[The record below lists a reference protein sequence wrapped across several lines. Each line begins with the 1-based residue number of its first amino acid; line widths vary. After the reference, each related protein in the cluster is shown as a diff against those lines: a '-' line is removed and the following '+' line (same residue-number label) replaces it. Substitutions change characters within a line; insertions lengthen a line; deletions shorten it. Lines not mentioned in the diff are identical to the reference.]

1 MPKRSKKNNEHSPA
15 PQETVAAHVPPN
27 AVNGVPAVPHETV
40 DVAPAPL
47 AGSGGISQPP
57 WTKCRHE
64 QQVQF
69 ILAFLACGDLNQ
81 ACEEVGIS
89 RKTHY
94 SWLLRH
100 AEYRE
105 AWEESRD
112 WSVRVLEDSLFDRA
126 VNGWMEP
133 VYGGIG
139 DGITGEVGER
149 RKFDNVLGLKMLERY
164 KPSKAINQTP
174 TDQPGQTINVF
185 AQHATVSADERRANV
200 LALISDEMRRRGLS
214 DDRDIPAGP
223 STNGNGKH

>member
-27 AVNGVPAVPHETV
+27 AVNGVPVVPRETV
-40 DVAPAPL
+40 DAVPTPL
-47 AGSGGISQPP
+47 DREGREPNWPWLRCRQENQRHFIVEFLSCGKIDEAAEAVGIHRNTHYR
-57 WTKCRHE
+57 WMAVDAE
-64 QQVQF
+64 YAAVF
-69 ILAFLACGDLNQ
+69 
-81 ACEEVGIS
+81 EEV
-89 RKTHY
+89 RQF
-94 SWLLRH
+94 
-100 AEYRE
+100 A
-105 AWEESRD
+105 AN
-112 WSVRVLEDSLFDRA
+112 VLEDSLFDRA

-133 VYGGIG
+133 VFGGIG
-139 DGITGEVGER
+139 DGVTGEVGER

-185 AQHATVSADERRANV
+185 AQQATIGVDERRADI
-200 LALISDEMRRRGLS
+200 LALVGDEMRRRNLS